1 MNCKFTLLRYV
12 PDIVKGEFMNL
23 GVALMDQGGR
33 VLGARMFGEEEL
45 RRVRCLHPT
54 ADLEMLRE
62 LQSGFA
68 REIAGL
74 VSRGSLDKLRD
85 TLSNSLTLVEPK
97 LCITEDWRAELEAL
111 YRRYVAAPPR
121 AGRET
126 ENPRQQLRHRLEQ
139 RFRLEG
145 LLERLQPFRAAP
157 FTVAGDPFRID
168 YSYAPSANGRRKYI
182 HAITLERATH
192 QAKVLAF
199 TFEHIRRARRSD
211 EMTAVSEDSS
221 VQPAPGHTETKLE
234 QLVSAGER
242 ARLTRELLESSGIR
256 VRPFSELNLL
266 VREIRED
273 LALGLR

>member
-1 MNCKFTLLRYV
+1 MNCKFSLLRYV
-12 PDIVKGEFMNL
+12 PDVVKGEFMNL
-23 GVALMDQGGR
+23 GVLLLDEGGG
-33 VLGARMFGEEEL
+33 VLGVRMFGEEE
-45 RRVRCLHPT
+45 RRRLRCLHPT
-54 ADLEMLRE
+54 ADLDMLQE
-62 LQSGFA
+62 LESGFPA
-68 REIAGL
+68 EIRGL

-85 TLSNSLTLVEPK
+85 TLSNSLILDEPK
-97 LCITEDWRAELEAL
+97 LCITDDWRAELEAL

-126 ENPRQQLRHRLEQ
+126 DNPRQQLRRRLED

-145 LLERLQPFRAAP
+145 LLDRLQPFPAAP
-157 FTVAGDPFRID
+157 FTVEGDPFRID
-168 YSYAPSANGRRKYI
+168 YSYVPSTNGRRKYV

-211 EMTAVSEDSS
+211 QMTAVSDGAPEPF
-221 VQPAPGHTETKLE
+221 QPSPGG
-234 QLVSAGER
+234 SDR
-242 ARLTRELLESSGIR
+242 ARLTRELLESSGIH

-273 LALGLR
+273 LHLAI